1 MASNLSMS
9 EQNKIKTPN
18 QINDVLSSFVL
29 DENNDDREQ
38 EDGRSIESD
47 ESPKPEINL
56 IK

>member
-18 QINDVLSSFVL
+18 QINDVLSAFVL